1 MILAGLIVSSFN
13 GKITTLS
20 DTILSSSKEA
30 VELCILM
37 FGIVGLWSG
46 LMNIAL
52 SLGITT
58 QLQKLLT
65 PFLTFLFPNL
75 KNQKAKEYIS
85 TNIVANILGLGW
97 AATPSGLKAMEE
109 LQKDNP
115 DKNTATNEMCSFLI
129 LNISSLQLI
138 PINIIAYRSQY
149 GSVNPSKIL
158 IPGLIA
164 RFHDRCCYLYQME
177 GPKTMITFLA
187 NLVIPLFI
195 FTLVLYGTLKRKDIY
210 TPFLEGVMDGFK
222 IVLEIAPTLIALFF
236 AIQIFRSSGALDL
249 IVRFLTPMGKL
260 LKIPKEVLP
269 VIFAKLFSSSAATGF
284 LLDIYK
290 TSGPDSLA
298 GFMSSVILS
307 STETCFYTLSV
318 YYSVVGIEKIRY
330 TLTGALLAVFV
341 GTFISVFISYL

>member
-1 MILAGLIVSSFN
+1 
-13 GKITTLS
+13 
-20 DTILSSSKEA
+20 
-30 VELCILM
+30 
-37 FGIVGLWSG
+37 
-46 LMNIAL
+46 
-52 SLGITT
+52 
-58 QLQKLLT
+58 
-65 PFLTFLFPNL
+65 
-75 KNQKAKEYIS
+75 
-85 TNIVANILGLGW
+85 
-97 AATPSGLKAMEE
+97 
-109 LQKDNP
+109 
-115 DKNTATNEMCSFLI
+115 
-129 LNISSLQLI
+129 
-138 PINIIAYRSQY
+138 
-149 GSVNPSKIL
+149 
-158 IPGLIA
+158 
-164 RFHDRCCYLYQME
+164 
-177 GPKTMITFLA
+177 MITFLA

-249 IVRFLTPMGKL
+249 IVMGKL

-318 YYSVVGIEKIRY
+318 YYSVVGIKKIRY

-341 GTFISVFISYL
+341 GTFISVFISYF

>member
-1 MILAGLIVSSFN
+1 
-13 GKITTLS
+13 
-20 DTILSSSKEA
+20 
-30 VELCILM
+30 
-37 FGIVGLWSG
+37 
-46 LMNIAL
+46 
-52 SLGITT
+52 
-58 QLQKLLT
+58 
-65 PFLTFLFPNL
+65 
-75 KNQKAKEYIS
+75 
-85 TNIVANILGLGW
+85 
-97 AATPSGLKAMEE
+97 
-109 LQKDNP
+109 
-115 DKNTATNEMCSFLI
+115 
-129 LNISSLQLI
+129 
-138 PINIIAYRSQY
+138 
-149 GSVNPSKIL
+149 
-158 IPGLIA
+158 
-164 RFHDRCCYLYQME
+164 ME

-195 FTLVLYGTLKRKDIY
+195 FTLVLYNLIKFDFYFMFHIY

-249 IVRFLTPMGKL
+249 IVRFLTPIGKL

-290 TSGPDSLA
+290 TSGADSLA

-318 YYSVVGIEKIRY
+318 YYSVVGIKKIRY

-341 GTFISVFISYL
+341 GTFISVFISYF

>member
-1 MILAGLIVSSFN
+1 
-13 GKITTLS
+13 
-20 DTILSSSKEA
+20 
-30 VELCILM
+30 
-37 FGIVGLWSG
+37 
-46 LMNIAL
+46 
-52 SLGITT
+52 
-58 QLQKLLT
+58 
-65 PFLTFLFPNL
+65 
-75 KNQKAKEYIS
+75 
-85 TNIVANILGLGW
+85 
-97 AATPSGLKAMEE
+97 
-109 LQKDNP
+109 
-115 DKNTATNEMCSFLI
+115 
-129 LNISSLQLI
+129 
-138 PINIIAYRSQY
+138 
-149 GSVNPSKIL
+149 
-158 IPGLIA
+158 
-164 RFHDRCCYLYQME
+164 
-177 GPKTMITFLA
+177 MITFLA

-307 STETCFYTLSV
+307 STETCFYTLFCGWNRKDSI
-318 YYSVVGIEKIRY
+318 YIDWGIAGRFCWYFYFCIHLLF
-330 TLTGALLAVFV
+330 LTFPDI
-341 GTFISVFISYL
+341 FMI

>member
-1 MILAGLIVSSFN
+1 MIFSYFKYLILAAD
-13 GKITTLS
+13 S
-20 DTILSSSKEA
+20 DQYHCLPQPIWFRK
-30 VELCILM
+30 
-37 FGIVGLWSG
+37 
-46 LMNIAL
+46 
-52 SLGITT
+52 
-58 QLQKLLT
+58 
-65 PFLTFLFPNL
+65 PN
-75 KNQKAKEYIS
+75 ES
-85 TNIVANILGLGW
+85 TDSWTDRNF
-97 AATPSGLKAMEE
+97 
-109 LQKDNP
+109 
-115 DKNTATNEMCSFLI
+115 C
-129 LNISSLQLI
+129 
-138 PINIIAYRSQY
+138 
-149 GSVNPSKIL
+149 
-158 IPGLIA
+158 
-164 RFHDRCCYLYQME
+164 FHDHGCYLYQME

-195 FTLVLYGTLKRKDIY
+195 FILVLYGTLKRKDIY

-318 YYSVVGIEKIRY
+318 YYSVVGIKKIRY

-341 GTFISVFISYL
+341 GTFISVFISYF

>member
-1 MILAGLIVSSFN
+1 
-13 GKITTLS
+13 
-20 DTILSSSKEA
+20 
-30 VELCILM
+30 
-37 FGIVGLWSG
+37 
-46 LMNIAL
+46 
-52 SLGITT
+52 
-58 QLQKLLT
+58 
-65 PFLTFLFPNL
+65 
-75 KNQKAKEYIS
+75 
-85 TNIVANILGLGW
+85 
-97 AATPSGLKAMEE
+97 
-109 LQKDNP
+109 
-115 DKNTATNEMCSFLI
+115 
-129 LNISSLQLI
+129 
-138 PINIIAYRSQY
+138 
-149 GSVNPSKIL
+149 
-158 IPGLIA
+158 
-164 RFHDRCCYLYQME
+164 
-177 GPKTMITFLA
+177 MITFLA

-249 IVRFLTPMGKL
+249 IVRFLTL

-341 GTFISVFISYL
+341 GTFISVFISYF

>member
-1 MILAGLIVSSFN
+1 
-13 GKITTLS
+13 
-20 DTILSSSKEA
+20 
-30 VELCILM
+30 
-37 FGIVGLWSG
+37 
-46 LMNIAL
+46 
-52 SLGITT
+52 
-58 QLQKLLT
+58 
-65 PFLTFLFPNL
+65 
-75 KNQKAKEYIS
+75 
-85 TNIVANILGLGW
+85 
-97 AATPSGLKAMEE
+97 
-109 LQKDNP
+109 
-115 DKNTATNEMCSFLI
+115 
-129 LNISSLQLI
+129 
-138 PINIIAYRSQY
+138 
-149 GSVNPSKIL
+149 
-158 IPGLIA
+158 
-164 RFHDRCCYLYQME
+164 
-177 GPKTMITFLA
+177 MITFLA

-210 TPFLEGVMDGFK
+210 TPFLEGVMD
-222 IVLEIAPTLIALFF
+222 APTLIALFF

-318 YYSVVGIEKIRY
+318 YYSVVGIKKIRY

-341 GTFISVFISYL
+341 GTFISVFISYF

>member
-1 MILAGLIVSSFN
+1 
-13 GKITTLS
+13 
-20 DTILSSSKEA
+20 
-30 VELCILM
+30 
-37 FGIVGLWSG
+37 
-46 LMNIAL
+46 
-52 SLGITT
+52 
-58 QLQKLLT
+58 
-65 PFLTFLFPNL
+65 
-75 KNQKAKEYIS
+75 
-85 TNIVANILGLGW
+85 
-97 AATPSGLKAMEE
+97 
-109 LQKDNP
+109 
-115 DKNTATNEMCSFLI
+115 
-129 LNISSLQLI
+129 
-138 PINIIAYRSQY
+138 
-149 GSVNPSKIL
+149 
-158 IPGLIA
+158 
-164 RFHDRCCYLYQME
+164 
-177 GPKTMITFLA
+177 MITFLA

-222 IVLEIAPTLIALFF
+222 IVLALFF

-318 YYSVVGIEKIRY
+318 YYSVVGIKKIRY

-341 GTFISVFISYL
+341 GTFISVFISYF

>member
-1 MILAGLIVSSFN
+1 
-13 GKITTLS
+13 
-20 DTILSSSKEA
+20 
-30 VELCILM
+30 
-37 FGIVGLWSG
+37 
-46 LMNIAL
+46 
-52 SLGITT
+52 
-58 QLQKLLT
+58 
-65 PFLTFLFPNL
+65 
-75 KNQKAKEYIS
+75 
-85 TNIVANILGLGW
+85 
-97 AATPSGLKAMEE
+97 
-109 LQKDNP
+109 
-115 DKNTATNEMCSFLI
+115 
-129 LNISSLQLI
+129 
-138 PINIIAYRSQY
+138 
-149 GSVNPSKIL
+149 
-158 IPGLIA
+158 
-164 RFHDRCCYLYQME
+164 
-177 GPKTMITFLA
+177 MITFLA

-249 IVRFLTPMGKL
+249 IVRFLTPIGKL
-260 LKIPKEVLP
+260 LKIPK

-318 YYSVVGIEKIRY
+318 YYSVVGIKKIRY

-341 GTFISVFISYL
+341 GTFISVFISYF

>member
-1 MILAGLIVSSFN
+1 
-13 GKITTLS
+13 
-20 DTILSSSKEA
+20 
-30 VELCILM
+30 
-37 FGIVGLWSG
+37 
-46 LMNIAL
+46 
-52 SLGITT
+52 
-58 QLQKLLT
+58 
-65 PFLTFLFPNL
+65 
-75 KNQKAKEYIS
+75 
-85 TNIVANILGLGW
+85 
-97 AATPSGLKAMEE
+97 
-109 LQKDNP
+109 
-115 DKNTATNEMCSFLI
+115 
-129 LNISSLQLI
+129 
-138 PINIIAYRSQY
+138 
-149 GSVNPSKIL
+149 
-158 IPGLIA
+158 
-164 RFHDRCCYLYQME
+164 
-177 GPKTMITFLA
+177 MITFLA

-249 IVRFLTPMGKL
+249 IVRFLTPIGKL

-330 TLTGALLAVFV
+330 TLVYILEEENILLRKARMRKLTEINARPLFLYSSLIFNFSRYIYDIIL
-341 GTFISVFISYL
+341 T

>member
-1 MILAGLIVSSFN
+1 
-13 GKITTLS
+13 
-20 DTILSSSKEA
+20 
-30 VELCILM
+30 
-37 FGIVGLWSG
+37 
-46 LMNIAL
+46 
-52 SLGITT
+52 
-58 QLQKLLT
+58 
-65 PFLTFLFPNL
+65 
-75 KNQKAKEYIS
+75 
-85 TNIVANILGLGW
+85 
-97 AATPSGLKAMEE
+97 
-109 LQKDNP
+109 
-115 DKNTATNEMCSFLI
+115 
-129 LNISSLQLI
+129 
-138 PINIIAYRSQY
+138 
-149 GSVNPSKIL
+149 
-158 IPGLIA
+158 
-164 RFHDRCCYLYQME
+164 
-177 GPKTMITFLA
+177 MITFLA

-249 IVRFLTPMGKL
+249 IVGFLTPVGNL

-318 YYSVVGIEKIRY
+318 YYSVIRIKKIRY
-330 TLTGALLAVFV
+330 TLTGALLAVFA
-341 GTFISVFISYL
+341 GTLISILVSRI